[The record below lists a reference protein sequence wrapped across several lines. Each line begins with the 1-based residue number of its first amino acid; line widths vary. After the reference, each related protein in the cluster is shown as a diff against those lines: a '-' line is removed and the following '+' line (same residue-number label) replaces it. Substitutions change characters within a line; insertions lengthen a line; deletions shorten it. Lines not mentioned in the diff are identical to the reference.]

1 MQIEGADAA
10 DGHSLGAEYYTT
22 LRSEVDN
29 EVTAATAASEEAE
42 AEIKR
47 WASALANELH
57 HDLNWEVCLHN
68 AGTVSDQCW

>member
-1 MQIEGADAA
+1 MQIEGTDTA
-10 DGHSLGAEYYTT
+10 DGRSLGTEYYTT

-47 WASALANELH
+47 
-57 HDLNWEVCLHN
+57 
-68 AGTVSDQCW
+68 

>member
-1 MQIEGADAA
+1 MQIEGSDAA

-47 WASALANELH
+47 LASALANKLH
-57 HDLNWEVCLHN
+57 L
-68 AGTVSDQCW
+68 

>member
-1 MQIEGADAA
+1 MQIEGTDAA
-10 DGHSLGAEYYTT
+10 DRHSLGTEYYTT

-47 WASALANELH
+47 
-57 HDLNWEVCLHN
+57 
-68 AGTVSDQCW
+68 